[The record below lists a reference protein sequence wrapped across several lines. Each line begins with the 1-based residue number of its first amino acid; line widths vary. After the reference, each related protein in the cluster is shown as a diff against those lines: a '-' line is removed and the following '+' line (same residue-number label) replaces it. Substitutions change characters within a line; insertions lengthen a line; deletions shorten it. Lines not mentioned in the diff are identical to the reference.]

1 MASTEDKSITCVDCG
16 EEFLFTAGEQA
27 FYRERG
33 LTNEPTR
40 CKSCREKRK
49 VGRPGGGGGGGGMGG
64 GGGSYGRSS
73 EKQMYPATCSNC
85 GRDTEVPFMPTS
97 GRPVLCRDCFN
108 ASKGTVAG
116 AGAGYGGGGGG
127 GRGSRDG
134 GGGGHSGGRGGARP
148 ARASSPSAPTGPSE
162 GRVTGSVK
170 WFNDAKGFGFIATD
184 SGEDVFV
191 HFSAI
196 GASGFRSLAEGE
208 RVEFDLVSGPKGKQ
222 AANVSKI

>member
-1 MASTEDKSITCVDCG
+1 MASSEDKSITCVDCG

-40 CKSCREKRK
+40 CKNCREKRK
-49 VGRPGGGGGGGGMGG
+49 AGRGGHPGGAGGGGGGGGGG
-64 GGGSYGRSS
+64 YGRP
-73 EKQMYPATCSNC
+73 EKQMYPATCSQC

-108 ASKGTVAG
+108 AAKAT
-116 AGAGYGGGGGG
+116 GGGGGG
-127 GRGSRDG
+127 GY
-134 GGGGHSGGRGGARP
+134 GGGHGGGHGGGTRSATGPRP
-148 ARASSPSAPTGPSE
+148 ARVAAPTGPSE
-162 GRVTGSVK
+162 GRVQGSVK
-170 WFNDAKGFGFIATD
+170 WFNDAKGFGFIASDT
-184 SGEDVFV
+184 GEDVFV

-196 GASGFRSLAEGE
+196 TSDGFRSLAEGD

-222 AANVSKI
+222 AANVSKS

>member
-40 CKSCREKRK
+40 CKNCREKRK
-49 VGRPGGGGGGGGMGG
+49 ANRGAPGGSMSG
-64 GGGSYGRSS
+64 GGGSYGRP

-108 ASKGTVAG
+108 QSKGTG
-116 AGAGYGGGGGG
+116 GGGGGGGG
-127 GRGSRDG
+127 GRSAGGPRPSRV
-134 GGGGHSGGRGGARP
+134 
-148 ARASSPSAPTGPSE
+148 SSTTGPSE
-162 GRVTGSVK
+162 GRVQGSVK
-170 WFNDAKGFGFIATD
+170 WFNDAKGFGFIASDT
-184 SGEDVFV
+184 GEDVFV

-222 AANVSKI
+222 AANVSKV

>member
-16 EEFLFTAGEQA
+16 QEFLFTAGEQA

-49 VGRPGGGGGGGGMGG
+49 ANRGGDKGMSGGM
-64 GGGSYGRSS
+64 GGGSYGRS
-73 EKQMYPATCSNC
+73 ERTMYPATCSSC
-85 GRDTEVPFMPTS
+85 GRETEVPFMPTS

-108 ASKGTVAG
+108 AAKGQ
-116 AGAGYGGGGGG
+116 GGG
-127 GRGSRDG
+127 GRGGASGDGHG
-134 GGGGHSGGRGGARP
+134 GGRSPGGARP
-148 ARASSPSAPTGPSE
+148 MRVSAPAGPSA
-162 GRVTGSVK
+162 GRVQGSVK
-170 WFNDAKGFGFIATD
+170 WFNDAKGFGFIASD
-184 SGEDVFV
+184 EGEDVFV

-196 GASGFRSLAEGE
+196 GMDGFRSLAEGD

-222 AANVSKI
+222 AANVSRL